1 MNRRIAMVIVP
12 LLAVALYFS
21 GCVGEIGDVPEAQT
35 PTGCHKSE
43 GRYYDPHVGKCLQ
56 AASPYEARRLNTYRY
71 VNQLVEDGEVERA
84 PFAIEFFKY
93 LPIDKAESL
102 WVELH
107 EQGATMLVFGGNF
120 PTNQSYDGVGKENV
134 REELE
139 GQSKRW
145 GEWPYVGCGWHSG
158 LEKPIESP
166 TATLEEMLIKSVET
180 MEEDDFLG
188 PPRAL
193 PERRNAILEDKDC
206 RISGMYV
213 EASPRVILDFWNRHI
228 DEVKAIQPHIDFLD
242 KAQQGFGTEVTLEGE

>member
-43 GRYYDPHVGKCLQ
+43 GRYYDPQVGKCLQ

-84 PFAIEFFKY
+84 PFAIEFFKHSRST
-93 LPIDKAESL
+93 AESL

-134 REELE
+134 LEELRASQN
-139 GQSKRW
+139 GGVSGPMW
-145 GEWPYVGCGWHSG
+145 AAALG
-158 LEKPIESP
+158 LENLSSHQQQRWRDAHQECRNHGGGRFPWSSTSTSRTP
-166 TATLEEMLIKSVET
+166 QGYS
-180 MEEDDFLG
+180 G
-188 PPRAL
+188 RQRL
-193 PERRNAILEDKDC
+193 P
-206 RISGMYV
+206 Y
-213 EASPRVILDFWNRHI
+213 
-228 DEVKAIQPHIDFLD
+228 
-242 KAQQGFGTEVTLEGE
+242 